1 MATIWKRKDRNCW
14 AVDYRDA
21 TGKRIR
27 LTAATREH
35 AETLLAEKI
44 KETKEAQPNVLAL
57 RDMTLKEY
65 AERWAE
71 QIKGE
76 LEEKTWRSYKQ
87 NLDHHVLPILG
98 HFKVRELTVSPIA
111 RFLADKRKARYGPG
125 EGKLYS
131 RTALRLMKAALS
143 SVLTDAVELD
153 GLLKSNPALAITSR
167 KKRNRTGTS
176 RPEVNAMTAKQRDAF
191 LAHAQVR
198 EQQGLLPYR
207 LRMMWEL
214 RAKTGLRPEEAYGL
228 HVGDVDLGSHTLRVE
243 RAVSLGKMKSTKTHE
258 RRAVDLSDDLARHLA
273 PYLDYVQA
281 EAVASNLPEPHWL
294 FPGRPGGLVTEADER
309 WHRDLFKQVLH
320 AAQLPS
326 FVPYDLRHTFAS
338 LLLSGNVPLLYV
350 SKMLGHSKPTTT
362 LDHYAKWLPTDAQ
375 RFVNLLD
382 APLEKVGTKSWHQV
396 DIIEKQDAEVVEEFG
411 GPCRGRTYGPLIKS
425 DRRPMIRTARC
436 CEGFPVYR

>member
-1 MATIWKRKDRNCW
+1 MATIWKRKDRDVW

-27 LTAATREH
+27 LTAATRED

-44 KETKEAQPNVLAL
+44 KETKDEQPNVLAL

-71 QIKGE
+71 QVKGE

-87 NLDHHVLPILG
+87 NLDRHVLPILG
-98 HFKVRELTVSPIA
+98 HVKVRELSVAPIA

-125 EGKLYS
+125 EGKPYS

-191 LAHAQVR
+191 LAHAHVR
-198 EQQGLLPYR
+198 EQQALLPYR

-228 HVGDVDLGSHTLRVE
+228 HFGDVDLGSNTLRVE
-243 RAVSLGKMKSTKTHE
+243 RAVSLGQIKSTKTHE

-281 EAVASNLPEPHWL
+281 EGVANNLQDPLWL
-294 FPGRPGGLVTEADER
+294 FPGRQDGLATEADER

-320 AAQLPS
+320 AAQLPA

-362 LDHYAKWLPTDAQ
+362 LDHYAKWLPSGEQ

-382 APLEKVGTKSWHQV
+382 TQLEKVGTKTWHQV
-396 DIIEKQDAEVVEEFG
+396 DIIGEKDAEVVEEFG

-425 DRRPMIRTARC
+425 QLL
-436 CEGFPVYR
+436 YQLS